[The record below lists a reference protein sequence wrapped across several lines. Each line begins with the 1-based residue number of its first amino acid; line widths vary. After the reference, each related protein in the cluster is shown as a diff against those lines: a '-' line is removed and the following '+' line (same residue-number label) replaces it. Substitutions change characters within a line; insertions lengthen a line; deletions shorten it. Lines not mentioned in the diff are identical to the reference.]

1 METEFPSN
9 FFFDQYKW
17 LLSRE
22 RSRPEECKQLYTEKH
37 HVYPKSVFGETAE
50 MVNVGYKHHV
60 ILHYL
65 LYRGFQVAYGNKHE
79 ATRKMHNAL
88 ICMVRGASLCNRK
101 DHTLRSELS
110 LFLVKASKRYASYSP
125 EILEHMS
132 RRATERYKDPKARE
146 ASRAGYDGMT
156 EEARD
161 LMRAHMSAA
170 RKGYEMPEGQ
180 KELRRAK
187 TTNDWK
193 DIEVR
198 EKRLQ
203 GMRESTPD
211 RAARLRAKWAD
222 PVWKAALL
230 ERRRKSME
238 SRTPEQK
245 ELAYANMLRANQS
258 EEKKEALRK
267 KRVEGSM

>member
-146 ASRAGYDGMT
+146 A
-156 EEARD
+156 
-161 LMRAHMSAA
+161 
-170 RKGYEMPEGQ
+170 
-180 KELRRAK
+180 RR
-187 TTNDWK
+187 
-193 DIEVR
+193 
-198 EKRLQ
+198 
-203 GMRESTPD
+203 
-211 RAARLRAKWAD
+211 AD